1 EALIHNVFHVSLL
14 KPCRGDPPTPL
25 ASVENPAPLPS
36 PGPQPEVVLEERVV
50 KKGKYRPKAEI
61 LVKWQVFPG
70 EDATWETKWRFQRA
84 YPDFRLEDKA
94 ISSGGD

>member
-1 EALIHNVFHVSLL
+1 
-14 KPCRGDPPTPL
+14 
-25 ASVENPAPLPS
+25 
-36 PGPQPEVVLEERVV
+36 VLEERVV

-61 LVKWQVFPG
+61 LVKWQGFPR